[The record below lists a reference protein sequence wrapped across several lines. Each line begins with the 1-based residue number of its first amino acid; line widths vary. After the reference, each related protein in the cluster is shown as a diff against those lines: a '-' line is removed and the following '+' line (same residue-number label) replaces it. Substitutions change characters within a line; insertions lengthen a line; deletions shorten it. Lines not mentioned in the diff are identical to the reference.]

1 MQSNDKTMSREEIEA
16 FKIVNKRAVADTC
29 DLPYRKVSRVCNGI
43 RLNSGDSLGIDE
55 AEVLIQA
62 IENSAS
68 IAIAYLRGEIENAK
82 DIN

>member
-1 MQSNDKTMSREEIEA
+1 
-16 FKIVNKRAVADTC
+16 VN
-29 DLPYRKVSRVCNGI
+29 RVCNGI